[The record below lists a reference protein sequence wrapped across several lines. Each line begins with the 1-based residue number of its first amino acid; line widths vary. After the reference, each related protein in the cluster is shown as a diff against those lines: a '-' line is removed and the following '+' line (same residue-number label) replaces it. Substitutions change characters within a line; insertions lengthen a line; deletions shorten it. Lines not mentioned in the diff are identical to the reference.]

1 MPNTIE
7 LRCKFVRGFENLVE
21 PVSGMAG
28 DSTATFIS
36 QKISK
41 IRWKP
46 DPNQIVEKP
55 ELFVTGSWDNGV
67 GKMPKSWLHKV
78 YM

>member
-1 MPNTIE
+1 
-7 LRCKFVRGFENLVE
+7 
-21 PVSGMAG
+21 MAV

-46 DPNQIVEKP
+46 DPKQIVDRP
-55 ELFVTGSWDNGV
+55 EYFITGSWDNGV
-67 GKMPKSWLHKV
+67 SIYESLRSRSLAARCHS
-78 YM
+78 